1 VLFVQVRANSQNSKT
16 FSDSDGTIITTYPEP
31 NNITLLHATPY
42 ALSVSWTPS
51 NNVPIVR

>member
-1 VLFVQVRANSQNSKT
+1 VLYVQVRANSQNSKT

-31 NNITLLHATPY
+31 KNITLLHATPY